1 MEVEINPLVVTSWRG
16 LGGRRAGHGRAPSRS
31 GCNRRRRYTWRPM
44 SDVIRVTR
52 KGSTLEVLLD
62 RPKANAIDA
71 ATSRALGEVFTD
83 FRDDPRLR
91 VAILTGAGERFF
103 CAGWDL
109 GAAAGGE
116 AYESDFGP
124 GGFGGFPEL
133 PNLNK
138 PVIAAVN
145 GMAVGGGF
153 ELVMSSD
160 LVVAADHA
168 TFFLPEAAV
177 GIIPDAGNRPP
188 TQTAAGPVATEV
200 LIAGRRLNAAEALHF
215 GLVNEV
221 VPASELLGAARAM
234 ADRVAVLAPLAV
246 AAILDIRRR
255 TEAKTTGEAMDLIRS
270 DEIESYRRM
279 LDSRRRPRGS
289 TCLCREARSHLG
301 KDAEHSASREWLAR
315 SAC

>member
-1 MEVEINPLVVTSWRG
+1 
-16 LGGRRAGHGRAPSRS
+16 
-31 GCNRRRRYTWRPM
+31 M
-44 SDVIRVTR
+44 SDAIRVTR

-71 ATSRALGEVFTD
+71 ATSRTLGEVFTD

-109 GAAAGGE
+109 RAAADGE

-133 PNLNK
+133 PHMNK

-145 GMAVGGGF
+145 GVAVGGGF

-177 GIIPDAGNRPP
+177 GMIPDAGTVRLPRLLP
-188 TQTAAGPVATEV
+188 GPVATEV
-200 LIAGRRLNAAEALHF
+200 LIAGRRLDAAEALHF

-221 VPASELLGAARAM
+221 VPVSELLGAARAM

-255 TEAKTTGEAMDLIRS
+255 TEAKTAGEAMDLIRS

-279 LDSRRRPRGS
+279 LDSEDAREGPRAFVEKRDPIWKG
-289 TCLCREARSHLG
+289 R
-301 KDAEHSASREWLAR
+301 
-315 SAC
+315 

>member
-1 MEVEINPLVVTSWRG
+1 
-16 LGGRRAGHGRAPSRS
+16 
-31 GCNRRRRYTWRPM
+31 M
-44 SDVIRVTR
+44 SNAIRVTR
-52 KGSTLEVLLD
+52 RESTLEVLLD

-91 VAILTGAGERFF
+91 VAIFTGAGERFF

-109 GAAAGGE
+109 TAAAGGE
-116 AYESDFGP
+116 AYEGDFGP

-133 PNLNK
+133 PHLDK

-153 ELVMSSD
+153 ELVMASD
-160 LVVAADHA
+160 LVVAADSA

-177 GIIPDAGNRPP
+177 GVIPDAGTVRLPKLLP
-188 TQTAAGPVATEV
+188 GPVATEV
-200 LIAGRRLNAAEALHF
+200 LIAGRRLSAAEALHF

-221 VPASELLGAARAM
+221 VAAPDLLGAARAM

-255 TEAKTTGEAMDLIRS
+255 TEARTADEGLALLRS
-270 DEIESYRRM
+270 GEIESYRRV
-279 LDSRRRPRGS
+279 LAS
-289 TCLCREARSHLG
+289 E
-301 KDAEHSASREWLAR
+301 DAEEGPRAFVEKRDPIWKGR
-315 SAC
+315 